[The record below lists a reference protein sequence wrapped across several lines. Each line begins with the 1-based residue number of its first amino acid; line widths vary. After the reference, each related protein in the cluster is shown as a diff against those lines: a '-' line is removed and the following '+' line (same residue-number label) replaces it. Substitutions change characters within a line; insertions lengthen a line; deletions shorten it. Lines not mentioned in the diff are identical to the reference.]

1 MDDTNNNEQA
11 PDDTNNE
18 QAPDDTSG
26 TEQAPE
32 EAVVIGTYRQ
42 LFELEYLTGNTVKKY
57 LLRSF
62 RISDIDGTSNSSA
75 MLREITGKTLFYD
88 SDGNTDFH
96 GYLSNIVS
104 MQAVNNVT
112 VSYTVGST

>member
-1 MDDTNNNEQA
+1 MDE
-11 PDDTNNE
+11 TNNE

-26 TEQAPE
+26 TEQ
-32 EAVVIGTYRQ
+32 AVVIGTYRQ
-42 LFELEYLTGNTVKKY
+42 LFELEYLTGETGETVKKY

-62 RISDIDGTSNSSA
+62 RISDIDGTSNNSA

-104 MQAVNNVT
+104 MRVVNNVT